1 MQNIKN
7 KKRIIN
13 NGFTLIELVVA
24 IGLLVMVISFSSV
37 IFTASIDGYRIATA
51 NAEIMQK
58 LRAITDQLSS
68 DLKGLAPI
76 TTPLTLVT
84 QKSGSLRSDKLA
96 FLATGDFQTT
106 QQYDGDT
113 ICGNAASIFYS
124 LAYESATQE
133 PKDKIL
139 LRRQMI
145 LTSDSTLPNSDVNYP
160 SEYYDYSLSEWAND
174 SPFSNPN
181 DWTESPGMDINEP
194 DDLVMYMAK
203 GVDDF
208 TVQYA
213 NWNDGKLDW
222 LPKNADDLETDFT
235 TNAFKFMFTLYDSKG
250 IIKNGKRFTHIVHL
264 SKQ

>member
-1 MQNIKN
+1 MQYKKN

-145 LTSDSTLPNSDVNYP
+145 LTADANSNDSDFDVPSECYNFSLSQWDANTPDVN
-160 SEYYDYSLSEWAND
+160 DW
-174 SPFSNPN
+174 FSG
-181 DWTESPGMDINEP
+181 SQPGMDINDP
-194 DDLVMYMAK
+194 NDLVMYMAK